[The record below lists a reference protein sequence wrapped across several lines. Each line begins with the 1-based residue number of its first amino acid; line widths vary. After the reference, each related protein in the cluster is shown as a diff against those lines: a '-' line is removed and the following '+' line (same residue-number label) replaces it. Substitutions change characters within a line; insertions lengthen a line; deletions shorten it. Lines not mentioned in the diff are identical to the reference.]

1 MRFLIQW
8 SGAGLLFAL
17 SFVAAHA
24 ATGGEPA
31 AVPQVDIAP
40 CLAAAAADDIDKA
53 ATACAAVIDNEKTA
67 KGDLIK
73 ALIARG
79 GLYARHDQV
88 DRAIADDSRALELDS
103 GLADIFNARGEL
115 WLRKGDKPKAVQD
128 FGAALKIDPNHEKA
142 KPNHKAMA
150 REIERIG
157 AQMAVA
163 GKPSFICKGVRR
175 PVEKAI
181 CANRELADLDREIF
195 AANARVLRE
204 ARNAGEAKA
213 LQREQDDFIAGRNAG
228 FGRPGYDLKKAMQE
242 RLQRSTGWTGIEAP
256 RLARKSGTKEGRDRC
271 AAGTPRFEPI
281 LWLPRQW

>member
-8 SGAGLLFAL
+8 SGAGVLFAL
-17 SFVAAHA
+17 SFVVAHD

-40 CLAAAAADDIDKA
+40 CLAAAAVDDFDKA

-67 KGDLIK
+67 KADLIK

-79 GLYARHDQV
+79 ALFARHDQV

-128 FGAALKIDPNHEKA
+128 FGAALKIDPNHEQAKA
-142 KPNHKAMA
+142 NHKAMA

-163 GKPSFICKGVRR
+163 GKPSFICKGARR
-175 PVEKAI
+175 LVEKAI
-181 CANRELADLDREIF
+181 CANRELADLDRDVF

-213 LQREQDDFIAGRNAG
+213 LQREQDDFIARRNAG
-228 FGRPGYDLKKAMQE
+228 YGRPGYDLKKAMQE
-242 RLQRSTGWTGIEAP
+242 RLR
-256 RLARKSGTKEGRDRC
+256 RLNGADGY
-271 AAGTPRFEPI
+271 
-281 LWLPRQW
+281 

>member
-1 MRFLIQW
+1 M
-8 SGAGLLFAL
+8 LFAL
-17 SFVAAHA
+17 SFAAAHA

-31 AVPQVDIAP
+31 AVPQVDVAP

-53 ATACAAVIDNEKTA
+53 ATACAAVIDNEKAA

-79 GLYARHDQV
+79 ALFARHDQI
-88 DRAIADDSRALELDS
+88 DRAIADDSRALLLDS

-142 KPNHKAMA
+142 KVNHKAMA

-163 GKPSFICKGVRR
+163 GKPSFSCKGARAVPSRSRSAPTASSPISTARFLPPMPVCSARPATRAKRR
-175 PVEKAI
+175 RFSASRTISSP
-181 CANRELADLDREIF
+181 
-195 AANARVLRE
+195 AAMPDM
-204 ARNAGEAKA
+204 AGPAT
-213 LQREQDDFIAGRNAG
+213 I
-228 FGRPGYDLKKAMQE
+228 
-242 RLQRSTGWTGIEAP
+242 
-256 RLARKSGTKEGRDRC
+256 
-271 AAGTPRFEPI
+271 
-281 LWLPRQW
+281 